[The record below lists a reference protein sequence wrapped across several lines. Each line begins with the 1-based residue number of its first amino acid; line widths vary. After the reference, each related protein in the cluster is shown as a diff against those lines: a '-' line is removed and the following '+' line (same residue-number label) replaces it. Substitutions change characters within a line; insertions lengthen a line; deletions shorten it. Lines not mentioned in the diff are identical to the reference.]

1 MMWIIE
7 RRRSMRSSL
16 QAPVAESVVLP
27 LTLAALAEQYHAH
40 AVRVRGVVETSA
52 NAERPYLRRFFD
64 GFGPADTPAELFKAI
79 NPDSVTKGLVSY
91 ASEYGHGSRRSM
103 QKTVRLFLRFAY
115 LAGYLEAD
123 LSALSPSVRSPR
135 MGKVARA
142 IPPECIAAVVARV
155 GGDTPADLRNRA
167 ILCLLST
174 YGVRGVQIRRLRLED
189 VDWAKS
195 RIHFPAAKGGR
206 PVEQHLS
213 AKAGNRLA
221 DYLRK
226 GRPACPCREV
236 FVTTREPFGP
246 IVHPRQLSRI
256 LRRRLEQAGVKLP
269 QGVAYGSHCFR
280 HAFATRLYGRVP
292 FKDIVDM
299 LGHRDPS
306 TTLIYGKLDVAML
319 AKAALPWPG
328 GAT

>member
-1 MMWIIE
+1 
-7 RRRSMRSSL
+7 MRSS
-16 QAPVAESVVLP
+16 PHTTVAEPLVLP
-27 LTLAALAEQYHAH
+27 PTLEALAEQYHSH
-40 AVRVRGVVETSA
+40 AVSVRGVIETTA

-64 GFGPADTPAELFKAI
+64 GFGPPATVAALFEAI
-79 NPDSVTKGLVSY
+79 YPDSVMRCLVNY
-91 ASEYGHGSRRSM
+91 ASEYGHGSRRCM

-115 LAGYLEAD
+115 LAGYLKSD

-135 MGKVARA
+135 MGKVVRA
-142 IPPECIAAVVARV
+142 IPPECIEGVVSRIV
-155 GGDTPADLRNRA
+155 GASPADLRDRA

-174 YGVRGVQIRRLRLED
+174 YGVRGVQVRRLRLED

-195 RIHFPAAKGGR
+195 RIHFPAVKGGR

-221 DYLRK
+221 EYLRK

-236 FVTTREPFGP
+236 FLTTREPFAS
-246 IVHPRQLSRI
+246 ISHPRQLSRI
-256 LRRRLEQAGVKLP
+256 LRQRMEQAGVNLP

-292 FKDIVDM
+292 FKDLMDM

-306 TTLIYGKLDVAML
+306 TTLIYGKVAVTML

-328 GAT
+328 GAS